1 MKYLRPIIAI
11 IGFVALAICTIFAG
25 IVWLCL
31 RALTGEAPDIYPIIR
46 SAGPTADAAE
56 IEAGL
61 DEIALQTAIR
71 DQSNHRDRRRN
82 VPLTHRTTIDGRS
95 VLGRSISMDDI
106 AEAGESF

>member
-11 IGFVALAICTIFAG
+11 IGFVALTICTIFAG

-61 DEIALQTAIR
+61 DEIALQTAIL
-71 DQSNHRDRRRN
+71 DQSNHRGGR
-82 VPLTHRTTIDGRS
+82 LTHRIDGRS

>member
-46 SAGPTADAAE
+46 SAGPTADTEE

-61 DEIALQTAIR
+61 DELAIQSAIAQG
-71 DQSNHRDRRRN
+71 SNHRD
-82 VPLTHRTTIDGRS
+82 VPATLRTTLNGRS

>member
-71 DQSNHRDRRRN
+71 DQSNHRGGR
-82 VPLTHRTTIDGRS
+82 LTHRIDGRS

-106 AEAGESF
+106 ASGEYPL